1 MDYKY
6 INQLLERYWQCETTL
21 QEEAILRA
29 FFSQDDVPE
38 SLMQYKALFSIQQEK
53 EQVLGDDFDARI
65 LAMVGQQEPKQKAR
79 VVSFTHRLMP
89 LFRAAAVVAIILT
102 IGNAAQAPWD
112 RGWDDPKDAYARFQE
127 LHQADSVNTLGT
139 IQAEN
144 VTDTMKVATDA
155 PTIVE

>member
-29 FFSQDDVPE
+29 FFSQDDVPAE
-38 SLMQYKALFSIQQEK
+38 LQQYKALFTIQQDK
-53 EQVLGDDFDARI
+53 EQALGDDFDARI

-102 IGNAAQAPWD
+102 ICNAAHAPWH
-112 RGWDDPKDAYARFQE
+112 RGW
-127 LHQADSVNTLGT
+127 ADRSKERRTG
-139 IQAEN
+139 
-144 VTDTMKVATDA
+144 K
-155 PTIVE
+155 